1 MNGIT
6 LGVLR
11 LSLDERR
18 KVKGTA
24 YAGGVLSYYGDHIAI
39 DLDSLQFSG
48 KQIPLL
54 HNHDRD
60 RCVGYGWLAREGKAL
75 TVHGEMLSND
85 HAAEIIKA
93 ADDGLEWQ
101 MSVHIEAGRVLTR
114 HAGDMVNGEALAVDD
129 VLVMTDGVIREVSFT
144 PTGVDADTSASILS
158 LSLTKEIPMNKPDNT
173 PDERDARIANI
184 EQLLASWGSWSRQ
197 DVLPKAA
204 RNSMAFITEYNTA
217 NPQYFAQ
224 VLFEQTNTAML
235 ILKQRHKRIYQV
247 LESRYLYNNY
257 DDKDVGRRI
266 GISEQTV
273 RVWRNQGHMFID
285 GRLADKFPVKEA
297 NIA

>member
-54 HNHDRD
+54 HNHDRN

-101 MSVHIEAGRVLTR
+101 MSVHIEARRMLTR
-114 HAGDMVNGEALAVDD
+114 HAGDIVNGEALAVDD

-144 PTGVDADTSASILS
+144 PTGVDADTSARILS
-158 LSLTKEIPMNKPDNT
+158 LSLKPDKEQPMNK
-173 PDERDARIANI
+173 EL
-184 EQLLASWGSWSRQ
+184 EQQVATLSAEKETLAAEN
-197 DVLPKAA
+197 K
-204 RNSMAFITEYNTA
+204 T
-217 NPQYFAQ
+217 
-224 VLFEQTNTAML
+224 
-235 ILKQRHKRIYQV
+235 LKQQLAEQATAAKLAQLSALGVEGERAAKLAKADDDTFSALVEQIQLSAKQSAV
-247 LESRYLYNNY
+247 LSASYEGGTTETTRQNPLLKN
-257 DDKDVGRRI
+257 
-266 GISEQTV
+266 
-273 RVWRNQGHMFID
+273 
-285 GRLADKFPVKEA
+285 KE
-297 NIA
+297 